1 MSHHPI
7 GDLAFLSDVHSAALV
22 DRDGTVVWLTF
33 PRFDAASVFA
43 ELLDDSAGH
52 WRLGPLGAHEVTRRY
67 VDDSLILE
75 TTFTSPDG
83 VVVLTDALA
92 LASADDSYLLGADA
106 PHALLRRVRCE
117 EGEAEVEV
125 EYVPRPEYG
134 LTHPLLRRDGGAVR
148 TQGSPDVLTLSA
160 DVDLELAD
168 SAAIGRFRLRAG
180 EDATFALQWYRV
192 GSEIPAA
199 WSPGEVRERLD
210 RTREGWQRWADTHQA
225 YEGPW
230 RDLVRTSGRV
240 LHGLSFQPT
249 GAIVAAATTSLPE
262 VIGGERNWDY
272 RYTWVRDASLTLRAL
287 WVAACPQE
295 ADAFLRFLVAASA
308 ADLRR
313 GGDLQIMYGV
323 GGEHDLTER
332 SLEHLAGWR
341 DSRPVRIGNRA
352 WQQRQLDVYGELLEA
367 TSRLQGQM
375 GALDD
380 TAKGFLV
387 ACADIAAESW
397 TEPDEG
403 IWEVRG
409 GAQHFVHSKLMCWVA
424 LDRAIAMADWLG
436 ADDRAGAWERT
447 RAEIRA
453 AILERGWSDEVGAF
467 TQAFGSDVLDAA
479 VLMMPIMGFLPADD
493 PRMQAT
499 MAVIEERLTD
509 PRGLVYRYEHTTDD
523 GLAGEEGT
531 FVLCTFWLAYCH
543 ALAGDVASA
552 REVFERAISFCND
565 LGLLSEEIEPTTGEQ
580 IGNFPQAFSHIGL
593 VNAAWAIHRAES
605 EAR

>member
-1 MSHHPI
+1 MTHHPI
-7 GDLAFLSDVHSAALV
+7 GELAFLSDVHSAALV

-33 PRFDAASVFA
+33 PRFDASSVFA
-43 ELLDDSAGH
+43 GLLDDGAGH
-52 WRLGPLGAHEVTRRY
+52 WRLRPVGDQEVTRRY
-67 VDDSLILE
+67 IDDSLVLE
-75 TTFTSPDG
+75 TRFTSPEG

-92 LASADDSYLLGADA
+92 FDAEDGGELLGAGA
-106 PHALLRRVRCE
+106 PHALLRHVRCE
-117 EGEAEVEV
+117 EGTAEIEV

-134 LTHPLLRRDGGAVR
+134 LAHPLLWHDDGGVR
-148 TQGSPDVLTLSA
+148 TQGSPDALTLSTE
-160 DVDLELAD
+160 VDLELAD
-168 SAAIGRFRLRAG
+168 SSATGRFRLRAG
-180 EDATFALQWYRV
+180 EDATFALQWRRAW
-192 GSEIPAA
+192 EEAPAA
-199 WSPGEVRERLD
+199 WEADRIRERLD
-210 RTREGWQRWADTHQA
+210 LTRRIWQRWSDAHQA

-230 RDLVRTSGRV
+230 RELVRTSGRV

-287 WVAACPQE
+287 WVAACPAE
-295 ADAFLRFLVAASA
+295 ADAFLRFLVGASA

-323 GGEHDLTER
+323 GGERDLTER
-332 SLEHLAGWR
+332 TLDHLSGWR
-341 DSRPVRIGNRA
+341 DSRPVRVGNDA
-352 WQQRQLDVYGELLEA
+352 WRQRQLDVYGELLEGTA
-367 TSRLQGQM
+367 RLKDQIGD
-375 GALDD
+375 LDD
-380 TAKGFLV
+380 TAKAFLV
-387 ACADIAAESW
+387 ACADIAGSSW
-397 TEPDEG
+397 EEPDEG

-409 GAQHFVHSKLMCWVA
+409 EAQHFVHSKLMCWVA

-436 ADDRAGAWERT
+436 AEDRVEPWKRT

-453 AILERGWSDEVGAF
+453 AILERGWSDEAGAF
-467 TQAFGSDVLDAA
+467 TQAFGSEVLDAA
-479 VLMMPIMGFLPADD
+479 VLMMPIMGFLRADD
-493 PRMQAT
+493 ERMQAT
-499 MAVIEERLTD
+499 MAAIEERLTD

-531 FVLCTFWLAYCH
+531 FVLCTFWLAYCR
-543 ALAGDVASA
+543 ALAGDVAQA

-565 LGLLSEEIEPTTGEQ
+565 LGLLSEEVDPTTGEQ

-605 EAR
+605 ET